1 MTHSTLGRQTFDGL
15 GRQLTVEAG
24 GRVTAYHYQ
33 PAQLPP
39 CANTLAN
46 GKRIDFSYIAELHN
60 AVAAI
65 LPAGEPANQFSYHAK
80 LGMVQ
85 RSEGTLGTA
94 LATYTASGQPKSD
107 TWQID
112 GAEHVTLW
120 QYSLGGQL
128 LSYVD
133 ADGVEHRRAYD
144 AHGRLYQTVVGEIR
158 YDITYDEFS
167 RPCTYTTLD
176 QVGGRSVVQAID
188 YDDQGREHRRRF
200 TAIVD
205 GNTQTSVQTLTYTDL
220 DQVSTRHWQDD
231 VHTGQETFRYDLLG
245 RLSVY
250 TADAAIAPTDPFG
263 NRVVRQVFSL
273 NALDGYEQIVSTFAD
288 GSEDRATYTYDNPL
302 DPCQVSAIG
311 HTHATWPTSI
321 RLNYDACGRLES
333 DSLGRTL
340 QWDAQ
345 DRVTQVEYRG
355 QTCRYGYD
363 PSGNLCD
370 RTVDGT
376 LARGFF
382 SAGQLTHEQRGAQTL
397 RPLGDGGQ
405 LLGLE
410 RLRDGV
416 RQGNVTLYGCDA
428 QGSVRVEAERQLR
441 ARRYTA
447 HGAEHDAPPLDD
459 MQFGFAGERRE
470 PLTGW
475 YIPSGY
481 RPYDPLLMIFLAPDS
496 TSPFSRGGLNAYAY
510 CAGDPVNRI
519 DPDGHSWWTWVI
531 AGVGLALG
539 VVATV
544 ATFGAAAPAFAAVYA
559 GGISALTASGAMA
572 MGAATLGAVS
582 LGTGIASTVL
592 EAVDK
597 DSKAASILG
606 WISLGTGLLGSGL
619 EMAPKA
625 ASKMATLSRRVGRGS
640 QKLAGRAAK
649 PGSGSLAGQASGTTN
664 APMAP
669 QKSSSPV
676 VLHRTV
682 RGSPEVV
689 FHPDWLGQG
698 VSAFETHGSATGM
711 LMDSKGMMSRAEKVG
726 YEAQAWLNASGRA
739 DGEPFVLLA
748 CHAAESGAAQR
759 VANVTGRP
767 VTAYKQAIWVNHPSN
782 SGSLRNASGLL
793 NLPME
798 EIPRTFTE
806 ILMRRPKMG
815 RFAASRYFSPK
826 FRVHHV

>member
-1 MTHSTLGRQTFDGL
+1 MTSLSAMTDTLLGRQTFDGL

-24 GRVTAYHYQ
+24 GRVTAYHYR

-46 GKRIDFSYIAELHN
+46 GERVDFTYVAALHN
-60 AVAAI
+60 AIAAI
-65 LPAGEPANQFSYHAK
+65 LPTGEPANQFSYHPK

-85 RSEGTLGTA
+85 RSEGPLGSQ
-94 LATYTASGQPKSD
+94 LMTYTASGQPESD

-112 GAEHVTLW
+112 GVEHVTLW

-128 LSYVD
+128 LGYVD
-133 ADGVEHRRAYD
+133 ADGADHRRAHD
-144 AHGRLYQTVVGEIR
+144 AHGRLCQIVVGEIR
-158 YDITYDEFS
+158 CDITYDEFS

-188 YDDQGREHRRRF
+188 YDDLGREHRRRF
-200 TAIVD
+200 TAIAD
-205 GNTQTSVQTLTYTDL
+205 GITQTSVQTLTYTDL
-220 DQVSTRHWQDD
+220 NQVSTRHWQDD
-231 VHTGQETFRYDLLG
+231 VHTGQETFGYDLLG
-245 RLSVY
+245 RLSLY

-288 GSEDRATYTYDNPL
+288 GSEDCATYTYDNSL

-311 HTHATWPTSI
+311 HTHATWPSSI

-333 DSLGRTL
+333 DSLGRTVK
-340 QWDAQ
+340 WDAQ

-370 RTVDGT
+370 RTVDGA

-382 SAGQLTHEQRGAQTL
+382 SAGQLTHEQRGAHTL

-447 HGAEHDAPPLDD
+447 HGAEHDAPPLDG

-475 YIPSGY
+475 YIPGGY

-625 ASKMATLSRRVGRGS
+625 ASSMAKIGRRAG
-640 QKLAGRAAK
+640 KLMNKTRTSTRSTKLTGKAGTSVSL
-649 PGSGSLAGQASGTTN
+649 PGNDQ
-664 APMAP
+664 PI
-669 QKSSSPV
+669 
-676 VLHRTV
+676 
-682 RGSPEVV
+682 EVV
-689 FHPDWLGQG
+689 SFYPNYDGKKTPAFITHGDQHGNLMDLEGKFVPAETLAQDLIGPEIVDYAMAGKTNPEGPLVLIACHSGNSGAAHRVSNTLGIPVISPLGEAQVPRFFDTQQSMLLGQG
-698 VSAFETHGSATGM
+698 YGRI
-711 LMDSKGMMSRAEKVG
+711 LSKRSTLPRHLQGKLPRQEYVDAV
-726 YEAQAWLNASGRA
+726 W
-739 DGEPFVLLA
+739 
-748 CHAAESGAAQR
+748 
-759 VANVTGRP
+759 
-767 VTAYKQAIWVNHPSN
+767 
-782 SGSLRNASGLL
+782 
-793 NLPME
+793 NLFLPGV
-798 EIPRTFTE
+798 
-806 ILMRRPKMG
+806 K
-815 RFAASRYFSPK
+815 
-826 FRVHHV
+826 